1 VFRSMG
7 SGSMK
12 ARRQCGHG
20 RKVTLGF
27 ELVVLVESEVM
38 FGSCIDWDRG
48 VGFGWRG
55 RGEMGGGINK
65 QTRGL

>member
-1 VFRSMG
+1 MFRSMG

-20 RKVTLGF
+20 RNVTLGF
-27 ELVVLVESEVM
+27 EFVVLVESEVM
-38 FGSCIDWDRG
+38 FGSCFDWGR
-48 VGFGWRG
+48 GFGFEWRR

-65 QTRGL
+65 QGL